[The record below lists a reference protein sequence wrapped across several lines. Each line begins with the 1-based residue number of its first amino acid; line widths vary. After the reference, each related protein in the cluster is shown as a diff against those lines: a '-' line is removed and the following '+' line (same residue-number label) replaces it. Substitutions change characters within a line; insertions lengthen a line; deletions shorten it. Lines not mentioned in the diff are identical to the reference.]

1 MPKLI
6 VSEVSIDKLQEDPDN
21 ARIHSRRLIDVVK
34 ASLEE
39 FGQVEPLVV
48 HEGIV
53 IGGNGRLK
61 GMREL
66 GWKKV
71 SVHEFKGTKNQ
82 AIALALTLNR
92 SAQFAEW
99 DLDQLQTSLDLIE
112 VDMSSLFNENELNSL
127 FPGDPDDPEKEW
139 EGMPEFENEEAGA
152 YRSLIIHFENQ
163 ENLEDFQSRIGQVLS
178 DKTKYIWH
186 PKQVRA
192 DLKSLACNDTSLPD
206 ICPD

>member
-99 DLDQLQTSLDLIE
+99 DLDQLQTTLDLIE
-112 VDMSSLFNENELNSL
+112 VDMSSLLFNETELEEM
-127 FPGDPDDPEKEW
+127 FPNPPEA
-139 EGMPEFENEEAGA
+139 P
-152 YRSLIIHFENQ
+152 
-163 ENLEDFQSRIGQVLS
+163 EDFPEVDEGIETESEC
-178 DKTKYIWH
+178 
-186 PKQVRA
+186 PKCGYKFSGG
-192 DLKSLACNDTSLPD
+192 KSAAKE
-206 ICPD
+206 